1 MFKLYAR
8 LRKRDWV
15 LVAIIVGLTVLQVYC
30 TMLMVDYISDIIQ
43 SITYLNYHN
52 SYSAFASIFQGMADQ
67 QPTLAAPIEA
77 FLGQLSAYKS
87 GSDGI
92 DWTGLL
98 AENSPFMA
106 FLALIGT
113 VSPESQATFEAIADA
128 STTAIWFNGGMMVLV
143 ATCLAACQIVIE
155 VMASYITSHFA
166 TDIRTHVNAKIASF
180 SLAEINKFSTAS
192 LITRSTNDIQQV
204 SMATLMMLRMIF
216 AAPVTA
222 IWAICKI
229 QSVSYQ
235 LTLATAIA
243 IVLLVIALVVIMG
256 LVLPQFKIM
265 QKRIDR
271 INSLTQE
278 NLTGIRVVR
287 AFNAEKYQEDKFQ
300 KANVELTKTQLFT
313 GRILNLMSP
322 AMMIIMNGLTLAVYW
337 IGATLMQNGDTGMT
351 YATVSAFS
359 SLATQIVMSFM
370 MLLMMFILWPRA
382 SVSAKRINEV
392 LETKNSIVDPEVEK
406 ETTEVGTVEFCDV
419 SFCYPDADA
428 DILEHISFKA
438 KKGDTVAFIGST
450 GSGKSTLV
458 NLVTRLYDCTRGEI
472 LVDGVNVKN
481 LKQETLRRK
490 IGFVPQKGVLF
501 SGTIRSNVGFG
512 CPEGELD
519 DAECDRALDIAC
531 AREFVDK
538 MDGKEDAPISQGGTN
553 VSGGQRQRLCIARA
567 VAIHPEIYV
576 FDDSFSALDFKTDRT
591 VRDNLARQEKDA
603 TKLIVAQ
610 RIGTIMDAD
619 LILVLQEG
627 KVVGQGTHKE
637 LLENCSVYR
646 DIALSQL
653 SKEELGL

>member
-15 LVAIIVGLTVLQVYC
+15 LVAIIVGLTILQVYC
-30 TMLMVDYISDIIQ
+30 SMVMVDYISDIIQ

-52 SYSAFASIFQGMADQ
+52 SFDAFASIFEGIAQ
-67 QPTLAAPIEA
+67 QDPSMSGPINA
-77 FLGQLSAYKS
+77 FLGQLASYRV
-87 GSDGI
+87 GTDGI
-92 DWTGLL
+92 DWEGLL
-98 AENSPFMA
+98 SSTSPLSPILSMVSAESK
-106 FLALIGT
+106 
-113 VSPESQATFEAIADA
+113 ATFDAIANA
-128 STTAIWFNGGMMVLV
+128 STEAIWFNGGMMVLV
-143 ATCLAACQIVIE
+143 ATGLAACQIVIE

-166 TDIRTHVNAKIASF
+166 TDIRSHVNAKISSF
-180 SLAEINKFSTAS
+180 SLAEINRFSTAS
-192 LITRSTNDIQQV
+192 LITRTTNDIQQV

-229 QSVSYQ
+229 QAVSYQ
-235 LTLATAIA
+235 LTLATGIA
-243 IVLLVIALVVIMG
+243 IVLLVLVLVLIMG

-287 AFNAEKYQEDKFQ
+287 AFNAEKYQEGKFE
-300 KANVELTKTQLFT
+300 KANLELTKTQLFT
-313 GRILNLMSP
+313 GRMLNLMSP

-337 IGATLMQNGDTGMT
+337 IGAYLMQKGNDYLT
-351 YATVSAFS
+351 YANVSAFS

-382 SVSAKRINEV
+382 SVSARRINDV
-392 LETKNSIVDPEVEK
+392 LETKNSIVDPTAEK
-406 ETTEVGTVEFCDV
+406 KTTEVGTVEFKDV
-419 SFCYPDADA
+419 SFRYPDADA

-458 NLVTRLYDCTRGEI
+458 NLVTRLYDCTDGEVLI
-472 LVDGVNVKN
+472 DGVNVKDI
-481 LKQETLRRK
+481 KQETLRKK

-501 SGTIRSNVGFG
+501 SGTVRSNVGFG
-512 CPEGELD
+512 LPTENLSNE
-519 DAECDRALDIAC
+519 ECDRALDIAC
-531 AREFVDK
+531 AHEFVDK
-538 MDGKEDAPISQGGTN
+538 MEGKEDALISQGGTN

-576 FDDSFSALDFKTDRT
+576 FDDSFSALDFKTDHT
-591 VRDNLARQEKDA
+591 VRDNLKNEEKEA

-619 LILVLQEG
+619 EILVLQEG
-627 KVVGQGTHKE
+627 KVVGQGTHRE
-637 LLENCSVYR
+637 LLENCPVYR